1 MKVNRRT
8 FLGGAA
14 ALASLSASSAHA
26 GRQVDLVAAPGE
38 AGLVVPDGPATK
50 AWLYNGTAP
59 GPVLRAR
66 QGEELKV
73 DFKNQLPEPT
83 TVHWHGLRVP
93 VEMDGVPF
101 LSQPPVAPGESFT
114 YRLQLEDAGTFWYHP
129 HVNSSEQVG
138 RGLYG
143 LLIIEELPEAA
154 ARLGADREVAWAI
167 DDWRLDDDA
176 QIAPF
181 GSFREMS
188 HAGRIGNVLTVNGTY
203 LTNTELRAGER
214 IRLRLANVANAQT
227 FYLKFAPFD
236 PWLVALDGHPV
247 PPRRLGEDGLW
258 LGAAQRADL
267 VLDVDLDP
275 GETAKVID
283 EAYGADRAFE
293 VMTWTV
299 GDAAPIRTDS
309 LPPPQ
314 MLPPNPIRRPDLST
328 AAEHRLALEGG
339 AMSGMTGAMMG
350 GKMIGMRELAQA
362 GKMWALNGAVP
373 ADIYKDPRLFQFDL
387 GRTQIIALENK
398 TRWAHPIHLHGH
410 SFHVLKD
417 GEDPLAGAEIRDTV
431 LLLPQES
438 ARIAFVADNP
448 GKWMLHCHVLEH
460 QAAGMMGVVE
470 VS

>member
-1 MKVNRRT
+1 
-8 FLGGAA
+8 
-14 ALASLSASSAHA
+14 
-26 GRQVDLVAAPGE
+26 
-38 AGLVVPDGPATK
+38 
-50 AWLYNGTAP
+50 
-59 GPVLRAR
+59 
-66 QGEELKV
+66 
-73 DFKNQLPEPT
+73 
-83 TVHWHGLRVP
+83 
-93 VEMDGVPF
+93 
-101 LSQPPVAPGESFT
+101 
-114 YRLQLEDAGTFWYHP
+114 
-129 HVNSSEQVG
+129 
-138 RGLYG
+138 
-143 LLIIEELPEAA
+143 
-154 ARLGADREVAWAI
+154 
-167 DDWRLDDDA
+167 
-176 QIAPF
+176 
-181 GSFREMS
+181 
-188 HAGRIGNVLTVNGTY
+188 
-203 LTNTELRAGER
+203 
-214 IRLRLANVANAQT
+214 
-227 FYLKFAPFD
+227 FAPFD

-373 ADIYKDPRLFQFDL
+373 ADIYKDPPLFQFDL

-460 QAAGMMGVVE
+460 QGAGMMGVVE